1 MQKNTSGNSGRI
13 FYIIIKLLIDY
24 SATLKITMR
33 FQLFSS

>member
-1 MQKNTSGNSGRI
+1 MQKSPAGAGASAGRD
-13 FYIIIKLLIDY
+13 YEWGEMNY